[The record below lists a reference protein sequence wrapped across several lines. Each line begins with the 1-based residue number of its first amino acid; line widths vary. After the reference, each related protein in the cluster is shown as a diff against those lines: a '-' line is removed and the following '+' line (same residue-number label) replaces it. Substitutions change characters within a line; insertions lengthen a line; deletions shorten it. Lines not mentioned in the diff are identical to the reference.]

1 MSQIPIF
8 RETCPAADESSGIFR
23 QFSHP
28 TGWLGWWIGQIVA
41 VTNRTQSEWVLESI
55 SVQPD
60 DYILEMGFGAG
71 TDITLVSALA
81 IHGFVAGIDRSAVM
95 VRQAKQ
101 RNAAAIEAKQV
112 ELHCGCALS
121 IPYPD
126 AMFDKIF
133 SINVVQFWTNPLAEL
148 AELKRV
154 LKSGGSIALAIQP
167 RIPNASEATS
177 QATGKFLLKLLNEA
191 GFDRIELKSKLM
203 KPVSIVCVLGIKKSA

>member
-8 RETCPAADESSGIFR
+8 RETCSAADESSGIFR

-81 IHGFVAGIDRSAVM
+81 IHGFVAGIDRLSW
-95 VRQAKQ
+95 
-101 RNAAAIEAKQV
+101 
-112 ELHCGCALS
+112 CGKLNNE
-121 IPYPD
+121 
-126 AMFDKIF
+126 M
-133 SINVVQFWTNPLAEL
+133 
-148 AELKRV
+148 
-154 LKSGGSIALAIQP
+154 QP
-167 RIPNASEATS
+167 RSRLNKLNYIVAVHC
-177 QATGKFLLKLLNEA
+177 QFLTLTQCSTR
-191 GFDRIELKSKLM
+191 FFRLM
-203 KPVSIVCVLGIKKSA
+203 WCNSGQTHWQN